1 MAFTAAGGCGIPT
14 PRLGRKGQDIM
25 PFEPIETQEELDKIV
40 GARLA
45 REREKYADY
54 DQLKATAE
62 EASEAIAE
70 RDELRGQLTE
80 SRRESIATAAGI
92 PVELVVGDTEDDMR
106 AHADRIKALVNAKAQ
121 AAAAEAP
128 PAAQQM
134 PNGPIVPS
142 VGTTPTP
149 PVNPLAELF
158 G

>member
-1 MAFTAAGGCGIPT
+1 
-14 PRLGRKGQDIM
+14 M
-25 PFEPIETQEELDKIV
+25 PFEPIESQEDLDKIV

-62 EASEAIAE
+62 EASAAIAE
-70 RDELRGQLTE
+70 RDELRGKLIE

-92 PVELVVGDTEDDMR
+92 PVDLVVGDTEEAMQS
-106 AHADRIKALVNAKAQ
+106 HADRIKALVSEKEK
-121 AAAAEAP
+121 AAAVETP
-128 PAAQQM
+128 PAAPQM
-134 PNGPIVPS
+134 PNGPIVPG

-149 PVNPLAELF
+149 TTNPLADLF